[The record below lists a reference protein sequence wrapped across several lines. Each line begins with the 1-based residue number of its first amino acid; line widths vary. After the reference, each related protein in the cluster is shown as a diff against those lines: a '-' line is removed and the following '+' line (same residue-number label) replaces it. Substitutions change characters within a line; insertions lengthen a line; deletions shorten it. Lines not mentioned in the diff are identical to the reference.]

1 MIHHISLSPAEID
14 IRDSFQLARKEVQRL
29 KDELAQLRRKVQ
41 QSDSTLAEQVVALR
55 ATSEQLAAA
64 EEKMS
69 INRMSCRRLLRALPN
84 WKKKCA
90 VASINQKITV
100 EP

>member
-1 MIHHISLSPAEID
+1 MTLSPAEID
-14 IRDSFQLARKEVQRL
+14 LRKNLQLARKEVQRL
-29 KDELAQLRRKVQ
+29 KNELILLRREVQ
-41 QSDSTLAEQVVALR
+41 QSDSTLAEQVVALQ
-55 ATSEQLAAA
+55 ATYEQLAAA

-69 INRMSCRRLLRALPN
+69 LNRMSSRRLLRALPN